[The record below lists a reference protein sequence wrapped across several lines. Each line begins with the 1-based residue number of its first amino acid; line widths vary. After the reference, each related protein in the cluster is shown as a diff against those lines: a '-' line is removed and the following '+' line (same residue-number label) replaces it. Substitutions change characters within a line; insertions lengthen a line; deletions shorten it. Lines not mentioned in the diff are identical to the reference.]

1 MLRTSGTFWTCLSCT
16 LTNCRDDKTCIVCG
30 ASNSANTGIESRIS
44 SAATSSSSEFNPKCK
59 LCTFVNARSDS
70 ICQMCQMTLEIVVTK
85 KIADYDDDVCVV
97 LETSSS
103 STNSKFKAAKDKKI
117 GTDTDSS
124 DSGSEVSTACC
135 YDVVAEHFY
144 EFADAEQDAETSAVT
159 FRCKVHGKTFRTRP
173 MMTAYIVKTFKE
185 KLLNMAA
192 EQNRNSRKKV
202 AAKEVLVRESANI
215 NDQSIKSGGKRPT
228 FSSVMSDEEIA
239 LQMAMEDYED
249 LVGQSDE
256 SSYAANDF
264 YSAGSSSSSSSSSGR
279 KHQDSRIKHSSS
291 STVHRQKFTISQ
303 PSSARNPDQIMHRG
317 VMNNE
322 RRTPSAKNKKRKK
335 TSFDS
340 DSDSEDEVIEQV
352 EMIEEAC
359 SSTPKENLMGI
370 SRELRLQKLLSRID
384 RIVLRLNT
392 QMEAVSRNSRSGHDD
407 DIAKK
412 GKSSTSSLSGSDS
425 AQDVAPKGVKIISH
439 TDTLESSIQ
448 ANAAPSA
455 TAVSVSES
463 MLIGSLSGLRSYQT
477 KGVEWLSSLH
487 VSGLNGIL
495 ADEMGLGTLQYST
508 VQYST

>member
-1 MLRTSGTFWTCLSCT
+1 
-16 LTNCRDDKTCIVCG
+16 
-30 ASNSANTGIESRIS
+30 
-44 SAATSSSSEFNPKCK
+44 
-59 LCTFVNARSDS
+59 
-70 ICQMCQMTLEIVVTK
+70 MCQMTLEIVVTK

-97 LETSSS
+97 LETSGS
-103 STNSKFKAAKDKKI
+103 STNLKFKAAKNKKS

-135 YDVVAEHFY
+135 YDVAAEHFY
-144 EFADAEQDAETSAVT
+144 EFADTEQDAETSAVT
-159 FRCKVHGKTFRTRP
+159 FKCKAHGKTFRTRP

-192 EQNRNSRKKV
+192 EQNKYSRKKL
-202 AAKEVLVRESANI
+202 ASKEVLVRESANI

-228 FSSVMSDEEIA
+228 FSSVMTDEEIA

-249 LVGQSDE
+249 LVGQNDE
-256 SSYAANDF
+256 SSYAVNNF
-264 YSAGSSSSSSSSSGR
+264 YSAGGSSSSSSSRNHRNSC
-279 KHQDSRIKHSSS
+279 IKYSSSS
-291 STVHRQKFTISQ
+291 STVHRQKFTVSP
-303 PSSARNPDQIMHRG
+303 PSSARNPDQIMYG
-317 VMNNE
+317 GLMNNE
-322 RRTPSAKNKKRKK
+322 RRTSSAKKKKRKK

-340 DSDSEDEVIEQV
+340 DSDSDDEVIEQV

-359 SSTPKENLMGI
+359 SSTPKENFMGI
-370 SRELRLQKLLSRID
+370 SRQLRLQKLLSRID

-425 AQDVAPKGVKIISH
+425 SQEVALKGVKSISH
-439 TDTLESSIQ
+439 TDALESSLQ
-448 ANAAPSA
+448 ANTAPSA
-455 TAVSVSES
+455 TAVPASKS

-495 ADEMGLGTLQYST
+495 ADEMGLGTLQYGT
-508 VQYST
+508 

>member
-30 ASNSANTGIESRIS
+30 ASNTANTGIESRIS

-59 LCTFVNARSDS
+59 LCTFVNTRSDS

-85 KIADYDDDVCVV
+85 KFADYDDDVCVV

-103 STNSKFKAAKDKKI
+103 STNSMSKAVKDKKS

-135 YDVVAEHFY
+135 YEVAAEHFY
-144 EFADAEQDAETSAVT
+144 EFADTDQDAETSAVI
-159 FRCKVHGKTFRTRP
+159 FKCKVHGKTFRTRP

-192 EQNRNSRKKV
+192 EQNKYSRKKV

-215 NDQSIKSGGKRPT
+215 NGGGKRST
-228 FSSVMSDEEIA
+228 FSSVMTDEEIA
-239 LQMAMEDYED
+239 LRMAMEDYED
-249 LVGQSDE
+249 LVEQNGE
-256 SSYAANDF
+256 SSYVVNNI
-264 YSAGSSSSSSSSSGR
+264 YSAGSSSSGR
-279 KHQDSRIKHSSS
+279 NHQDSIIKRSSCS

-303 PSSARNPDQIMHRG
+303 PSSARNPDQILHRG

-322 RRTPSAKNKKRKK
+322 RRTSSAKKKKRKK

-340 DSDSEDEVIEQV
+340 DSDSDDDVIEQV
-352 EMIEEAC
+352 EMKEEAC
-359 SSTPKENLMGI
+359 SSTPKEHIMGI
-370 SRELRLQKLLSRID
+370 SRQLRLQKLLSRID
-384 RIVLRLNT
+384 RIVLRLKT
-392 QMEAVSRNSRSGHDD
+392 QMEAVSCNSRSGHDD
-407 DIAKK
+407 DVAIK
-412 GKSSTSSLSGSDS
+412 GKSSTSLISGSNS
-425 AQDVAPKGVKIISH
+425 AQEVAPKGVESISH
-439 TDTLESSIQ
+439 ADALESSLQ
-448 ANAAPSA
+448 ANTAPIA
-455 TAVSVSES
+455 TAASVSES

-508 VQYST
+508 LHK